1 VGLARER
8 IVGQVQIL
16 LRVQIFISV
25 LYYHRTL
32 LIATSIFLCVE
43 GADQSG
49 KPPPPKKKCLTV
61 SRAISYGIRIG
72 LTEKKVQYK
81 KRQRPSAVVFT
92 KCKTTRLSPIIS
104 QALNNIRE
112 KANINHPLNLCYH
125 VPGNETMA
133 NEDKP
138 RSVILIYTE
147 GFLQCQFTCR
157 TKIV

>member
-1 VGLARER
+1 MGLARDR

-16 LRVQIFISV
+16 LRVRIFISV

-49 KPPPPKKKCLTV
+49 KAPPKK
-61 SRAISYGIRIG
+61 RAISYGIRIG

-81 KRQRPSAVVFT
+81 QRQRPSAVAFM

-112 KANINHPLNLCYH
+112 EANINHPLKLCYH
-125 VPGNETMA
+125 VPGNETMG
-133 NEDKP
+133 NEGKP